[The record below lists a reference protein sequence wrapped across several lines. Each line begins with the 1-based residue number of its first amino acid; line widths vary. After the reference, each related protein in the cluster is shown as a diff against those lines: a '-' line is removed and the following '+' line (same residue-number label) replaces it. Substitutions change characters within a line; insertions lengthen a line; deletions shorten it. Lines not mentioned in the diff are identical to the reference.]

1 MSTRDKLRKRLEK
14 AQSVVQPQITS
25 RPAKLDDVMVGRGL
39 FSPNHPLKQKAEEV
53 FSKEEMDEYKRQGEY
68 MYSFDY
74 DKINID
80 GSGSD
85 ETTQFILMAL
95 RSGLQ
100 VESLGE
106 DEVEFMRS
114 VHGEN
119 WREKF
124 GL

>member
-1 MSTRDKLRKRLEK
+1 MNKSKLRKNLQK
-14 AQSVVQPQITS
+14 AQAVIQPEITS
-25 RPAKLDDVMVGRGL
+25 RPARVEDVMVGRGL

-74 DKINID
+74 DKVSID
-80 GSGSD
+80 GSGND

-95 RSGLQ
+95 RSGLR

-106 DEVEFMRS
+106 DEIEFMRS